1 MKMFVVGSVALMAT
15 IAAPAM
21 AADMPVKAPL
31 APAASPYSWT
41 GFYAGGNIGYSW
53 GRSASSLSFVDATSG
68 AILSASDAKF
78 DLNGVIGGVQIGRN
92 WQTNNWVW
100 GLEADFQGS
109 GQKGSGSAACSGGSL
124 AGGTPPFSGAC
135 TTGHEG
141 DTAPFDVAASTA
153 RWNKNWIGLA
163 RFAGVLGQR

>member
-31 APAASPYSWT
+31 APAASPYSWI

-109 GQKGSGSAACSGGSL
+109 GQKGSGSAACAGGSL
-124 AGGTPPFSGAC
+124 AGGRRASAAR
-135 TTGHEG
+135 
-141 DTAPFDVAASTA
+141 APQAT
-153 RWNKNWIGLA
+153 
-163 RFAGVLGQR
+163 

>member
-1 MKMFVVGSVALMAT
+1 MKTFLVGSVALMAT

-21 AADMPVKAPL
+21 AADMPAKAPL
-31 APAASPYSWT
+31 APAVSPYSWT

-109 GQKGSGSAACSGGSL
+109 GQKGSGSAACAGGSL
-124 AGGTPPFSGAC
+124 AGGRRDSAAR
-135 TTGHEG
+135 
-141 DTAPFDVAASTA
+141 APQAT
-153 RWNKNWIGLA
+153 
-163 RFAGVLGQR
+163 

>member
-53 GRSASSLSFVDATSG
+53 GRSANSLSFVDATSG

-109 GQKGSGSAACSGGSL
+109 GQKGSGSEACAGGSL
-124 AGGTPPFSGAC
+124 AGGGA
-135 TTGHEG
+135 
-141 DTAPFDVAASTA
+141 
-153 RWNKNWIGLA
+153 GL
-163 RFAGVLGQR
+163 QRRVHRRPHRRHGSL